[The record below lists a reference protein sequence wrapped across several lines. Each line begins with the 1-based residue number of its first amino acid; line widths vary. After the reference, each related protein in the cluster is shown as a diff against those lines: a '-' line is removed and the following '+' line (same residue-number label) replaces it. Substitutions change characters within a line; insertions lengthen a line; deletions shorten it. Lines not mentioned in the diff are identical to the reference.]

1 MKSKRKYH
9 MKYRQCLQLCLLALL
24 LSACTTEWLNVS
36 PDDAL
41 QEDIF
46 YKTEEHAVMAVTST
60 YELLHSPALYGR
72 DYYILLDIAS
82 DDCVGENPG
91 MPYDNFTFLN
101 TDSRIEEI
109 YIQALRGVFRANL
122 AMEKIPPIEM
132 NEELKSRLIAECK
145 VLRAHFDWILV
156 TAFGKAQLVNKV
168 LLTSE
173 LKQPGVENIMEFY
186 DQIESDLMDAIPLLP
201 NSYDDTDVGRV
212 TRGAAIGML
221 GKSYLYRACY
231 DENPTENYWQKAADQ
246 FEILIKEGNYA
257 LIQALSQDST
267 GYFNAYMSAFTE
279 SPYPDGYGGVNT
291 AQGGENNTESLFEVQ
306 FSSHTLWNPYLH
318 WGATTSH
325 RAQVLNSNGFA
336 SGWRNMVP
344 TQDFLNEF
352 ESPGPAGLDYD
363 IRKYASVWQNG
374 EICDLREDREL
385 YMFPFTPSSMALHT
399 GYIIKKTIFP
409 IHYDN
414 QNIDFPNNWRILR
427 YSEILLMYAEALV
440 NGATSSI
447 GETPVSLVNQIR
459 SRVGMGSVEDMM
471 ANKGWDIRQAIMHE
485 KRVEMGFEIQR
496 FLDLVRWAESG
507 WIINITNYMPDF
519 TPGKNEVFP
528 IPQREIS
535 LNDGLLKQN
544 PGY

>member
-1 MKSKRKYH
+1 MKAKTKYH
-9 MKYRQCLQLCLLALL
+9 KNYRQCIQVCLLALL
-24 LSACTTEWLNVS
+24 ISGCNEDWLNVS

-41 QEDIF
+41 QEGIF
-46 YKTEEHAVMAVTST
+46 YKTEEHAIMAVTST

-72 DYYILLDIAS
+72 DYFILLDIAS
-82 DDCVGENPG
+82 DDCAGENPG

-101 TDSRIEEI
+101 TDARINEI

-132 NEELKSRLIAECK
+132 NEDLKSRLIAECK

-173 LKQPGVENIMEFY
+173 LKQAGVEDIMEFY
-186 DQIESDLMDAIPLLP
+186 DQIASDLLEAIPNLP
-201 NSYDDTDVGRV
+201 DSYDDVNVGRV
-212 TRGAAIGML
+212 TKGAAIGLL
-221 GKSYLYRACY
+221 GKTYLFRACY
-231 DENPTENYWQKAADQ
+231 DKNPSENYWQKAIEQ
-246 FEILIKEGNYA
+246 FEILIKEGKYA
-257 LIQALSQDST
+257 LIQPLSQDST
-267 GYFNAYMSAFTE
+267 GYFNAYISAFTE
-279 SPYPDGYGGVNT
+279 SAYPDGYGGVTT
-291 AQGGENNTESLFEVQ
+291 AQGGDNNLESLFEVQ

-352 ESPGPAGLDYD
+352 ESPGPDGMKFDV
-363 IRKYASVWQNG
+363 RKYASVWQNG
-374 EICDLREDREL
+374 EICDLREDRDL
-385 YMFPFTPSSMALHT
+385 YMFPFTPSVMALHT
-399 GYIIKKTIFP
+399 GYIIKKTIYP

-414 QNIDFPNNWRILR
+414 QNIDFPNNWRVLR
-427 YSEILLMYAEALV
+427 YPEILLMYAEALV
-440 NGATSSI
+440 NGGASTL
-447 GETPVSLVNQIR
+447 GETPASLVNQLR
-459 SRVGMGSVEDMM
+459 FRVGMGSVEDLMTSR
-471 ANKGWDIRQAIMHE
+471 NWDMSQAIMHE

-496 FLDLVRWAESG
+496 FLDLVRWTESG
-507 WIINITNYMPDF
+507 WITDITNYMPDF